1 MKDSIV
7 QPSISEL
14 LKIVNN
20 KFSLV
25 ILSARVARHDID
37 KDKEVKRN
45 KHINYLT
52 QSVREIYEGKVQ
64 YKMLDVE

>member
-7 QPSISEL
+7 EPSISEL
-14 LKIVNN
+14 LKKVNN

-25 ILSARVARHDID
+25 ILSARVARQNID
-37 KDKEVKRN
+37 KDKDVKQE

-52 QSVREIYEGKVQ
+52 QSVRQIYEDKVQ
-64 YKMLDVE
+64 YEMIDVE

>member
-7 QPSISEL
+7 EPSISDL
-14 LKIVNN
+14 LKEVNN

-25 ILSARVARHDID
+25 ILSARVARMNID
-37 KDKEVKRN
+37 KDKDVKQD

-52 QSVREIYEGKVQ
+52 QSVRQIYEGDVQ
-64 YKMLDVE
+64 YQMIDVE

>member
-7 QPSISEL
+7 EPSISDL
-14 LKIVNN
+14 LKEVNN

-25 ILSARVARHDID
+25 ILSARVARMNID
-37 KDKEVKRN
+37 KDKDIKQD

-52 QSVREIYEGKVQ
+52 QSVRQIYEGNVQ
-64 YKMLDVE
+64 YQMIDVE